1 MSNFWGRLFHVF
13 SVFFFFFEIATAS
26 VLKSCISDSKVKKNK
41 FFLNK
46 ILLNKRFQVSQS
58 WHQLTVYENKILV
71 QNCLLIEWTLTY
83 LFFWWFLNL
92 ERNFGV
98 RKWSKITALLANL
111 YLVKAREKK
120 SIFCHMYWNLNW
132 LKNWNLNEN
141 QNRKLIAKFHMQ
153 HLVLTPL
160 YIGWLKVS

>member
-1 MSNFWGRLFHVF
+1 M
-13 SVFFFFFEIATAS
+13 
-26 VLKSCISDSKVKKNK
+26 KKR
-41 FFLNK
+41 
-46 ILLNKRFQVSQS
+46 ILLTRNFQASQS

-141 QNRKLIAKFHMQ
+141 QNRKFIAKFHMQ
-153 HLVLTPL
+153 HLVVTPL
-160 YIGWLKVS
+160 YIGLLKVSYFLNVFLVLSFRPEKQQKSFYSFLGASCRLPY